1 MGPRVTRRRRGG
13 TTRNGILRAAA
24 AGFAESGY
32 DGTSVAE
39 ICHRAGVSKG
49 AFYHHFTGKQ
59 ALFLELLDE
68 WLGMLEGQLEA
79 IADSEKPVPDQLLA
93 MTTLMRDLFEAAS
106 DQLPVFLEFWTRAT
120 YDPTIWEA
128 TIAPYRRYR
137 RFFAEII
144 ASGIS
149 ERSLRPVDPDD
160 AARVV
165 VSLAVGVAL
174 QGLLDTEGA
183 DWGAVAT
190 RGMAMLLTG
199 LDAPAR
205 DNDAAPPRSSLLAGR
220 EPLSSQD
227 P

>member
-1 MGPRVTRRRRGG
+1 MTRRRRGG
-13 TTRNGILRAAA
+13 ATRSRILGAAA
-24 AGFAESGY
+24 TGFAESGY

-49 AFYHHFTGKQ
+49 AFYHHFAGKQ
-59 ALFLELLDE
+59 ALFLELLDD
-68 WLGMLEGQLEA
+68 WLDLLEGRLEA
-79 IADSEKPVPDQLLA
+79 IADSEQPVPDQLLA
-93 MTTLMRDLFEAAS
+93 MTTLMRDLFEAAG

-120 YDPTIWEA
+120 YDPVLWEA

-144 ASGIS
+144 SSGIS
-149 ERSLRPVDPDD
+149 EGSLRPIDPDT

-190 RGMAMLLTG
+190 RGMKILLKG
-199 LDAPAR
+199 LE
-205 DNDAAPPRSSLLAGR
+205 
-220 EPLSSQD
+220 EPE
-227 P
+227 